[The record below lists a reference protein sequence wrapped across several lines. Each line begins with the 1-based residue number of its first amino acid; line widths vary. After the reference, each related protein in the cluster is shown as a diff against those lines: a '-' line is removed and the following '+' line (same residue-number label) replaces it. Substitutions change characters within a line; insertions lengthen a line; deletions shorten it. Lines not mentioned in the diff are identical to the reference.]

1 MRLIENGQN
10 FGENQVKNKKYLQKQ
25 KVLCIGL
32 KRLSGLVCSIIRYL
46 PIHLHK

>member
-25 KVLCIGL
+25 KLLCIGL
-32 KRLSGLVCSIIRYL
+32 KRFSGLFYNQIL
-46 PIHLHK
+46 THTFT